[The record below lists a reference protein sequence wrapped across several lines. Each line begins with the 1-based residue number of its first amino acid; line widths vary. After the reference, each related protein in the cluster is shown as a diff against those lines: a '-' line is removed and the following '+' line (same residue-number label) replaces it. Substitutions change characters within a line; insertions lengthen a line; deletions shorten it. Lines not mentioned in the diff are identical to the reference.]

1 MYRILLIALLSLATG
16 CSLFKSKAVKP
27 KVISFKIANEEAAK
41 GGQPRSVGRV
51 SMVNSSGNFVIIESG
66 PWGAPEKGVALKG
79 FRDGTEVGILTMSSE
94 RRGRFLTADIVSGEF
109 HRGDEVFQ

>member
-1 MYRILLIALLSLATG
+1 MYRILLIALLAVATG
-16 CSLFKSKAVKP
+16 CSLFKPKAVKP
-27 KVISFKIANEEAAK
+27 KVVSFKIANEEAAK
-41 GGQPRSVGRV
+41 GQPRSVGRIT
-51 SMVNSSGNFVIIESG
+51 MVNSSGNFVIIESG